1 MTKYKLTHIIQ
12 GLNSSSWYAPTIQT
26 ADGNYATLQKQEL
39 IDFLQAQQ
47 DRINT
52 LASALADKLEKGE
65 LK

>member
-12 GLNSSSWYAPTIQT
+12 GLNSGSWYAPTIQT
-26 ADGNYATLQKQEL
+26 TDGNYATLQKQEL

-47 DRINT
+47 DRINA
-52 LASALADKLEKGE
+52 LACAVADKLEKGE